1 MPTTTRPT
9 YEGLEAA
16 RERLAQ
22 RDAELLA
29 LQIAIAGVPA
39 PTGDEQARAAFVAAR
54 LSESMPN
61 VEIDTAGNVVARLR
75 GSQIGAPPVVVC
87 AHLDTVFPHGTDLS
101 VSRDGQ
107 RISAPGI
114 GDNARG
120 LAALIALAEEFARG
134 ALRPAHGILF
144 AATTGEEGIGDL
156 RGVRHLFDTLG
167 SDVQSVIALDG
178 PGDTRIV
185 TEALGVRRLRARIHG
200 PGGHSWGAFGV
211 LNPVHVAGSITVELA
226 GLKLP
231 QEPRTTVSVNRIG
244 GGSSINAIPEEAWI
258 ELEVRSVRAAELERW
273 EMAVEARMRHAVDR
287 ANAARTAGTPPL
299 TITSERIG
307 ERPAG
312 AIDPQHP
319 LVVAAREATLAIGR
333 TPELSAASTDA
344 NVPMNRGL
352 PAIAIGAG
360 GRGGDTHTLR
370 EWYDHSDSALGL
382 WRALMIIAA
391 TADAATAGRR

>member
-1 MPTTTRPT
+1 MPTTARAT
-9 YEGLEAA
+9 YERLAPA

-22 RDAELLA
+22 RDTELLA

-39 PTGDEQARAAFVAAR
+39 PTGDERARAAFVAAR
-54 LSESMPN
+54 LAEFLPN
-61 VEIDTAGNVVARLR
+61 VEIDPAGNVVARLR
-75 GSQIGAPPVVVC
+75 GSSAGAPPVVVC
-87 AHLDTVFPHGTDLS
+87 AHLDTVFPHGTDLR
-101 VSRDGQ
+101 VMRDGP

-120 LAALIALAEEFARG
+120 LTALVALAEELTASDV
-134 ALRPAHGILF
+134 RPAHTILF

-156 RGVRHLFDTLG
+156 RGARHLFDTLG
-167 SDVQSVIALDG
+167 DHIQAVVALDG

-211 LNPVHVAGSITVELA
+211 ANPVHVAAAITVELA

-231 QEPRTTVSVNRIG
+231 QEPRITVSVNRIG
-244 GGSSINAIPEEAWI
+244 GGSSINSIPADAWMEI
-258 ELEVRSVRAAELERW
+258 EVRSVRAAELERW
-273 EMAVEARMRHAVDR
+273 EMAVDARMRHAVDR
-287 ANAARTAGTPPL
+287 ANAARPAGTPPL
-299 TITSERIG
+299 TLTSERIG

-312 AIDPQHP
+312 AIDPHHP
-319 LVVAAREATLAIGR
+319 LVAAAREATLAIGR

-344 NVPMNRGL
+344 NVPMNRGV

-370 EWYDHSDSALGL
+370 EWYDHTDSALGL
-382 WRALMIIAA
+382 WRALTIVAA
-391 TADAATAGRR
+391 AAIG